1 MPVYNG
7 TKFIREA
14 LDSLLAQTFTDFEL
28 IISDNASTD
37 DTEAICREY
46 AAKDQRI
53 RYVRQPENLGASA
66 NYKYV
71 LDESVAE
78 YFMWAAADDVWD
90 EHWIATLLPIVTV
103 DNGIAFGTV
112 QSIDANGDPKQH
124 PANGHDFTYK
134 GSTFIRR
141 LQYLA
146 EPVLLGKANT
156 INGIYYKHLIP
167 QDIFHSLEKVQS
179 SADMVFM
186 YIMLGR
192 SSIKGCQTVSLYK
205 RVHRDSGSHVSLYQ
219 SNSNIFVKIIYSLEN
234 AVKQQ
239 YKYAKAILS
248 HSTIIEQVVLIILFP
263 TLLAYNYFHAN
274 NYFHVIRRNPRFR
287 A

>member
-37 DTEAICREY
+37 DTEAICRKY
-46 AAKDQRI
+46 AAEDQRI
-53 RYVRQPENLGASA
+53 RYVRQPENMGLWA
-66 NYKYV
+66 NFKYV

-90 EHWIATLLPIVTV
+90 EDWIATLLPIVTV
-103 DNGIAFGTV
+103 DKSIAFGTV
-112 QSIDANGDPKQH
+112 KTIDANGNPTQH

-156 INGIYYKHLIP
+156 IYGIYYKHLIP
-167 QDIFHSLEKVQS
+167 KDIFHSLEAVQPC
-179 SADMVFM
+179 ADMVFM

-192 SSIKGCQTVSLYK
+192 SSLKGCQTVSLYK
-205 RVHRDSGSHVSLYQ
+205 RVHRDSDSHVSLYQ
-219 SNSNIFVKIIYSLEN
+219 PSANILVKIIYSLEN
-234 AVKQQ
+234 AVKQE
-239 YKYAKAILS
+239 YRYAKAILS
-248 HSTIIEQVVLIILFP
+248 HSATIERVVQIILFP

-274 NYFHVIRRNPRFR
+274 NYFHVIRHNPRFR